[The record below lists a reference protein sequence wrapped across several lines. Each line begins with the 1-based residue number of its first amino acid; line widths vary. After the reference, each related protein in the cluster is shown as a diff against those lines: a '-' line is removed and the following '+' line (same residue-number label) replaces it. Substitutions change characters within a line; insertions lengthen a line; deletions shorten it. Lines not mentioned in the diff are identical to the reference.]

1 MLTLIELL
9 LVYLTEKWK
18 MEMDRGK
25 FVGIILIDF
34 RKAFDT
40 VDHSIMQLKLQ
51 GAGLANG
58 VADWINDYLSDR
70 QQFTEINEEKSELQ
84 CITHGVPQGSLL
96 GPRLFSIYVEDFPL
110 CTSQGEIELYADD
123 TTAYCAGNSIDEV
136 HVSLEKMLKDIQC
149 WCTRHKLTIHT
160 GKTKVLLINRQK
172 FIGPLNELK
181 FGDTPIEYVAEAKCL
196 GVTLDQKLSWRPQ
209 INYVTKSFNA
219 KVKRLKSMKYLQKAF
234 LEEIY
239 FKTIIPSVTYCLAAW
254 GSCSESLFQEIEKIH
269 ERAAKIIHG
278 IASDNADEDV
288 LRKAKWDKISYLY
301 KRKLLIIV
309 QNAHLQRLP
318 DRICDLFDKCQNTY
332 RHLRSG
338 TKFNVPEYKTDAG
351 RNSIR
356 YRGPLLWSPLKE
368 NQKEKTIESFK
379 ESIGKFREQVQ
390 KITFAKGT

>member
-1 MLTLIELL
+1 MLSIPSKLLEGVVCAAMDDHRVTIPNIRQWDYKKGLSTELL

-18 MEMDRGK
+18 MEMNRGK

-58 VADWINDYLSDR
+58 VAEWINDYLSDR
-70 QQFTEINEEKSELQ
+70 QQFTEINGENSELQ
-84 CITHGVPQGSLL
+84 GITHGVPQGSLL
-96 GPRLFSIYVEDFPL
+96 GPRLFSIYVEDFPS

-123 TTAYCAGNSIDEV
+123 TTSYCTGNSIDEV
-136 HVSLEKMLKDIQC
+136 HVSLEKMLKDIQS

-160 GKTKVLLINRQK
+160 GKTKVLLIDRQM

-196 GVTLDQKLSWRPQ
+196 GVKLDQKLSWRPQ

-239 FKTIIPSVTYCLAAW
+239 FKAIIPSVTYCLAAW
-254 GSCSESLFQEIEKIH
+254 GSCSKSLFQEIEKIH
-269 ERAAKIIHG
+269 VRAAKIIHG

-288 LRKAKWDKISYLY
+288 LRKAKWATISYLY
-301 KRKLLIIV
+301 ERKLLIIM

-318 DRICDLFDKCQNTY
+318 DRICDLFDKCKNTN
-332 RHLRSG
+332 RHLGVVQNLMSLS
-338 TKFNVPEYKTDAG
+338 TKLMQGETQFA
-351 RNSIR
+351 
-356 YRGPLLWSPLKE
+356 
-368 NQKEKTIESFK
+368 IEDHYCG
-379 ESIGKFREQVQ
+379 IP
-390 KITFAKGT
+390 

>member
-1 MLTLIELL
+1 MVLPTRGVTLKLCYQARFYRNLCTDLCSAIDDHRITIPNIRQWGYKKGLSTELL

-58 VADWINDYLSDR
+58 VAEWINDYLSDR

-84 CITHGVPQGSLL
+84 GITHGVPQGSLL

-123 TTAYCAGNSIDEV
+123 TTAYCTGNSIDEV

-181 FGDTPIEYVAEAKCL
+181 LGDTPIEYVAEAKCL

-219 KVKRLKSMKYLQKAF
+219 KNDLMLVCPFSAF
-234 LEEIY
+234 LKGLIVLLTLTMQLRTM
-239 FKTIIPSVTYCLAAW
+239 FKTPSKSETGRSRVTKAIVSPAVCVGFSMEMTL
-254 GSCSESLFQEIEKIH
+254 
-269 ERAAKIIHG
+269 
-278 IASDNADEDV
+278 IAVNN
-288 LRKAKWDKISYLY
+288 
-301 KRKLLIIV
+301 KRQIY
-309 QNAHLQRLP
+309 AHIK
-318 DRICDLFDKCQNTY
+318 DST
-332 RHLRSG
+332 
-338 TKFNVPEYKTDAG
+338 V
-351 RNSIR
+351 
-356 YRGPLLWSPLKE
+356 
-368 NQKEKTIESFK
+368 
-379 ESIGKFREQVQ
+379 VV
-390 KITFAKGT
+390 